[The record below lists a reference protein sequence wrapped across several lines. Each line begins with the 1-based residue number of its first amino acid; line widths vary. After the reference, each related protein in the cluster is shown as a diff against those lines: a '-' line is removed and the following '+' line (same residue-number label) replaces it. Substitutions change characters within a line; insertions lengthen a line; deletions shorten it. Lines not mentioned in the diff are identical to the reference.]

1 MNITVELAKMSSLVM
16 DIERKFLQ
24 SKARYDNA
32 ERTIA
37 ELESQL
43 SNFEQDY
50 NRLEQEN
57 KQLRDDVQHY
67 QSRAYFDK
75 EMTRK

>member
-67 QSRAYFDK
+67 QSSAYFDK